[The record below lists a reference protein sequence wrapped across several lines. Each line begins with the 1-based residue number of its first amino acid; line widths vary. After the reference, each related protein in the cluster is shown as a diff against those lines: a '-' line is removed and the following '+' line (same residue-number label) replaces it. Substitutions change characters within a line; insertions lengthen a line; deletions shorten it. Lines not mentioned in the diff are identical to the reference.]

1 MKLDLQQYILDSA
14 DKFQSTLEDEISSL
28 DQTCFELQK
37 QWSRKLHHHTKVGI
51 KVLTED
57 VIMLQV

>member
-1 MKLDLQQYILDSA
+1 MPAIIALISVPIKLDLQQYILDSA

-37 QWSRKLHHHTKVGI
+37 Q
-51 KVLTED
+51 
-57 VIMLQV
+57 